1 MHSLAVWRGKF
12 FLCVCVHLSKSGLVY
27 VNKVKCLFLM
37 YLDVVAMGLTDYRVS
52 DGSGGAFA

>member
-1 MHSLAVWRGKF
+1 M
-12 FLCVCVHLSKSGLVY
+12 CVCVHLSKSGLVY